1 MPTICDTHILLFW
14 ADAPQRLSTAARDAL
29 DQGMAAGQLACCDI
43 SLWEI
48 AMLQARGRI
57 HRPPDLS
64 IAAYLDDIV
73 LAMGLTVLPITPAIA
88 EQAQHPDFLHGDP
101 ADRLIAA
108 TALVH
113 KAPIITADGKLRQVP
128 GLRCVW

>member
-1 MPTICDTHILLFW
+1 
-14 ADAPQRLSTAARDAL
+14 
-29 DQGMAAGQLACCDI
+29 
-43 SLWEI
+43 
-48 AMLQARGRI
+48 MLQARGRI

-64 IAAYLDDIV
+64 ISAYLDDIV

-108 TALVH
+108 TAVVH
-113 KAPIITADGKLRQVP
+113 QSPVITADGKLRLVP
-128 GLRCVW
+128 GLRCIW

>member
-1 MPTICDTHILLFW
+1 MRWTKAW
-14 ADAPQRLSTAARDAL
+14 
-29 DQGMAAGQLACCDI
+29 
-43 SLWEI
+43 
-48 AMLQARGRI
+48 
-57 HRPPDLS
+57 PPDLS

-108 TALVH
+108 TAVIH
-113 KAPIITADGKLRQVP
+113 KAPIITADGKLQQVP
-128 GLRCVW
+128 GLRCIW